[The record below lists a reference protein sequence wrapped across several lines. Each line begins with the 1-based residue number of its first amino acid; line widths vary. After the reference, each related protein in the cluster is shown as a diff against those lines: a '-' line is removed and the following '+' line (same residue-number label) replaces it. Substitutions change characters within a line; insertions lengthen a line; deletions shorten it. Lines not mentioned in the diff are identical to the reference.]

1 VKYNFSSPLIND
13 QISQSVLHTIPYKSY
28 SSFCNLSSTK
38 GENFPAKIMQ
48 LCAQNYLKPLGI
60 MSRLITIKKSTFY
73 APCLS
78 QSLTR
83 FSPNTKQLKPIQT
96 KVLTSARHSS
106 NRPWQVQNR
115 RQNWGSN
122 NPIFNGDN
130 LLYSIIGL
138 NVIVF
143 GAWKYSEND
152 RKSRRFLQDNFTIS
166 SNGVTRELRIHTFL
180 TSIFSHRDPW
190 HLLSNSVA
198 FYFFGQTCLSYLGSP
213 RFLVLYIGGGLV
225 TSCAQVLGPYI
236 IPRDFPSRFKVSKYS
251 SAAGE

>member
-1 VKYNFSSPLIND
+1 
-13 QISQSVLHTIPYKSY
+13 
-28 SSFCNLSSTK
+28 
-38 GENFPAKIMQ
+38 M
-48 LCAQNYLKPLGI
+48 
-60 MSRLITIKKSTFY
+60 IKKSTFY

-78 QSLTR
+78 RSAIH
-83 FSPNTKQLKPIQT
+83 FSVKANQLRPFQT
-96 KVLTSARHSS
+96 KTNARHFS

-122 NPIFNGDN
+122 NPLFNGDN

-152 RKSRRFLQDNFTIS
+152 RKTRRFLQDNFTIS
-166 SNGVTRELRIHTFL
+166 SNGVMREFRIHTFL

-198 FYFFGQTCLSYLGSP
+198 FYFFGQTCLSYLGGS

-225 TSCAQVLGPYI
+225 TSFAQVLGPHI

-251 SAAGE
+251 SAAGENRRGQLNIFQYARYLTLISMSLGASSAVAAVVAWNILSFPRSTVMLFFVLPVPAAFIGME